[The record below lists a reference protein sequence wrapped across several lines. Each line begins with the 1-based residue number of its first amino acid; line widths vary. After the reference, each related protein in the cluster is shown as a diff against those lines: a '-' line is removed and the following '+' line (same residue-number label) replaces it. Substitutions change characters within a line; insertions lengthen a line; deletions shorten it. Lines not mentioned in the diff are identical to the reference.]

1 MNFGQRIFVAVA
13 SAAVLTLTLSACTLF
28 DGTSSNAGVSQLNP
42 VQQRAFNDTANAVR
56 LIAGVESVSS
66 SATESDGWGDEISL
80 DVTVSPVVS
89 DASMRVIAA
98 TLRSSFDRSELA
110 TVPVILT
117 LRTDGAPNGTFEQ
130 RNFNLSDDAV
140 VSDFSYWQEV
150 QAAIGTELRMELSL
164 SPQGDDRYLRFLS
177 SPLEVAAVDTM
188 DRFVENFDALAAV
201 PDVNVDKSYTI
212 WAVDGFQSTHT
223 LPPVDVVTLVD
234 DIRTIIPLNGN
245 SAEGL
250 LSAAGGE
257 SLEGVVVY
265 WQPPDGVLPATEVSI
280 NRAKFREPDWRA
292 AIDVAIRASEE
303 SDVSVQYIAGNS
315 QFRLL
320 TSACA
325 GNVATT
331 SDDEKFFDAVR
342 DAGAPLA
349 PDAAPGL
356 CLQKF

>member
-1 MNFGQRIFVAVA
+1 MNFGQRILAVVA
-13 SAAVLTLTLSACTLF
+13 SAAVLTLSLGACTLF
-28 DGTSSNAGVSQLNP
+28 DDTSSNAGISQLNP

-56 LIAGVESVSS
+56 LIRGVESVSS
-66 SATESDGWGDEISL
+66 SATTADVWGDEISL
-80 DVTVSPVVS
+80 DVTVSPTVS
-89 DASMRVIAA
+89 DASVRAIAA
-98 TLRSSFDRSELA
+98 TLRHSFDRNELA
-110 TVPVILT
+110 TVPIILT
-117 LRTDGAPNGTFEQ
+117 LRTDGARNGTFEQ
-130 RNFNLSDDAV
+130 RNFDLSDDAV
-140 VSDFSYWQEV
+140 SSNFSYWRAV
-150 QAAIGTELRMELSL
+150 QAATGTELRMELSL

-177 SPLEVAAVDTM
+177 SPPDVAAADTM
-188 DRFVENFDALAAV
+188 DHFVENFDALAAV

-212 WAVDGFQSTHT
+212 WVVDGFQSTHT

-265 WQPPDGVLPATEVSI
+265 WAPPDGVLPATEVSI
-280 NRAKFREPDWRA
+280 NRTQFREPDWLA
-292 AIDVAIRASEE
+292 AIDVAIRASAE
-303 SDVSVQYIAGNS
+303 SDVSVQYIAGTK

-320 TSACA
+320 MSACE

-342 DAGAPLA
+342 DSGAALS

-356 CLQKF
+356 CLPKL